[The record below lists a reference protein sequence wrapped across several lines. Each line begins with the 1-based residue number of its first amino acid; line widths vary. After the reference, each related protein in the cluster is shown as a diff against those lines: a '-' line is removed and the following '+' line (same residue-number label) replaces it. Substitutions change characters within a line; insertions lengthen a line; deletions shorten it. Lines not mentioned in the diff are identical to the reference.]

1 MRKLIFI
8 IVLMPFMA
16 FSQVIMP
23 EVTEVCFYKLDS
35 PETDCYEA
43 NETFSIELVDNEY
56 FLFKSNGEIKKYPI
70 IGYYID
76 KETKEEMN
84 TFFDIDFYGEKY
96 NLLIIY
102 GNTFTE
108 ILIDNE
114 KERLVYT
121 YGKRE
126 L

>member
-1 MRKLIFI
+1 MRNLIFI

-23 EVTEVCFYKLDS
+23 EVTKVCFYYWDS

-56 FLFKSNGEIKKYPI
+56 FLFKSNGKIKKYPI
-70 IGYYID
+70 IGYYIHKD
-76 KETKEEMN
+76 TKEDMN
-84 TFFDIDFYGEKY
+84 NFFDIDFDGEKY
-96 NLLIIY
+96 NVS
-102 GNTFTE
+102 
-108 ILIDNE
+108 ILIGDDFKDIMIHNK
-114 KERLVYT
+114 KECLVYT
-121 YGKRE
+121 YKKRE

>member
-1 MRKLIFI
+1 
-8 IVLMPFMA
+8 MA

-23 EVTEVCFYKLDS
+23 EVTKVCFYKLDS
-35 PETDCYEA
+35 PKTDCYEA

-56 FLFKSNGEIKKYPI
+56 FLFKINGEIRKYTI
-70 IGYYID
+70 TGYYID

-84 TFFDIDFYGEKY
+84 TFFDIDFDGEKY